1 MDAEELLKRIR
12 ELEEGQAELKREVSD
27 LVTATERRAKQQP
40 AAAVP
45 TASRRELRRDV
56 SKHQLLLPP
65 PERRGAP
72 SSSSRRRLPPPP
84 PPVGRTGLSRRHH
97 AMVLQSLGQAV
108 HILDLQGNVIYW
120 NRCAEHL
127 YGYPASEAIG
137 RNDTDLLVHADDIGP
152 STNIIGSIFAGKC
165 WRGKFPVKN
174 KSGERF
180 SILTNGTPLYDDDG
194 TMHDRPRLS
203 LR

>member
-45 TASRRELRRDV
+45 TTSRRELRRDV
-56 SKHQLLLPP
+56 SKHQFLLPP

-120 NRCAEHL
+120 
-127 YGYPASEAIG
+127 
-137 RNDTDLLVHADDIGP
+137 
-152 STNIIGSIFAGKC
+152 
-165 WRGKFPVKN
+165 
-174 KSGERF
+174 
-180 SILTNGTPLYDDDG
+180 
-194 TMHDRPRLS
+194 
-203 LR
+203 